1 MRKLGIFFKYGL
13 ILIEIDMHI
22 NLSILINCYKCNVL
36 QPYDVILCPRTM
48 IRACYRLLRK

>member
-22 NLSILINCYKCNVL
+22 NLSFLINCYKCNVL